1 MKSVFNCGTLGQ
13 PCEGCGGNRVAIIHR
28 SRRQG
33 LDVGRCR
40 DCELVSVLNKPSPAQ
55 LVELYALTE
64 GYEKYVAAKRSNDF
78 SKHEVC
84 LRRLKE
90 LLVGGPDRSVIFDV
104 GAGAG
109 EFLAQA
115 RSHGFGVSGNEIS
128 AAARR
133 MCYERQ
139 GILLQAE
146 ELTDDTRSNQLQVV
160 TMWCVLAHVHD
171 PQGLLADAYRLLE
184 PGGVLYFQTPRWCA
198 IDRLG
203 LLESRLSRGA
213 FSHITDR
220 RINLG
225 HLRLFS
231 VENLSEMLTRVGFE
245 IVEVTPRCEFGLNT
259 ISYLRSMEV
268 PEPLRRPVA
277 GALDLLIERQM
288 FPRNILSVYA
298 RKPLHHIF
306 ANRMPVHGRA
316 TNQG

>member
-1 MKSVFNCGTLGQ
+1 VKSAFNSGTLGQ

-28 SRRQG
+28 SMRQG

-55 LVELYALTE
+55 LVELYAPTE
-64 GYEKYVAAKRSNDF
+64 GYELYVAAQRSTDY

-84 LRRLKE
+84 LRRLKK
-90 LLVGGPDRSVIFDV
+90 LLDGGPDQPVIFDV

-128 AAARR
+128 AAARK
-133 MCYERQ
+133 MCYERH
-139 GILLQAE
+139 GIHLQSE
-146 ELTDDTRSNQLQVV
+146 ELTDDTRSNQFQVV

-171 PQGLLADAYRLLE
+171 PQGFLADAYRLLE

-198 IDRLG
+198 IDTLG

-213 FSHITDR
+213 LAHIIDR
-220 RINLG
+220 RINRA
-225 HLRLFS
+225 HLRLFKMK
-231 VENLSEMLTRVGFE
+231 NLSEMLTRVGFE
-245 IVEVTPRCEFGLNT
+245 IVEITPRCEFGLNT
-259 ISYLRSMEV
+259 ISYLESMEV

-277 GALDLLIERQM
+277 SALDLLIERQM
-288 FPRNILSVYA
+288 FARNILSVYA
-298 RKPLHHIF
+298 RKPAQHTF
-306 ANRMPVHGRA
+306 ANGMPGHTRA
-316 TNQG
+316 TTQG